1 MSATINFYN
10 GTEWVS
16 LAGGTVKSI
25 TAGEGLD
32 GGVITD
38 TGTISLKSTAVDPG
52 AYVLATV
59 VVDQHGRVTEAY
71 SAGNIIAPGTI
82 TIPLDK
88 SLYVNGKFFVPHG
101 AAFPVEAFNGMLF
114 VKTA

>member
-1 MSATINFYN
+1 VTATINFYN

-16 LAGGTVKSI
+16 LGGGTVKSI

-38 TGTISLKSTAVDPG
+38 TGTISLKNTAVTFGSYD
-52 AYVLATV
+52 LASIT
-59 VVDQHGRVTEAY
+59 VDQQGRLTAAS
-71 SAGNIIAPGTI
+71 SAGNIIAPGTF
-82 TIPLDK
+82 TIPSDK
-88 SLYVNGKFFVPHG
+88 ALYVNGKFFVPHG

-114 VKTA
+114 VKTV